1 MALTCLH
8 FESLPLAKSKDKI
21 NLYLS
26 FRNFGTPKYPE
37 SRNYARQALYVI
49 FTSLHYGFRILDFGS
64 RRKWREPRGTK
75 RSCIAFHTISGVI
88 RMQQHISGFWISDF
102 RITSEMM

>member
-1 MALTCLH
+1 VAIGCSLALAAIVDTVTHPH
-8 FESLPLAKSKDKI
+8 FESLFLAKLKGKI

-37 SRNYARQALYVI
+37 SRSYTRQTLYFF
-49 FTSLHYGFRILDFGS
+49 FTSEF
-64 RRKWREPRGTK
+64 
-75 RSCIAFHTISGVI
+75 CI
-88 RMQQHISGFWISDF
+88 MDYEF